1 MDEHNLDLIKT
12 TQLPSRTLRD
22 WVTPCFRHGR
32 LMILTFAFI
41 LSGAILVTWF
51 MPAKYAAEVK
61 ILVKRERADPV
72 VNPDPNNGQLAVASL
87 TEEDLNSEV
96 ELLKSRDLLEKVV
109 TECGLDVTGKRSLWG
124 SVSAMIDSRARDIP
138 AGQLRKLRA
147 IQSLEKSLS
156 VEPLKKTKLI
166 VVTYESQNPEL
177 SAKVLQ
183 VLVRLYLEKHVAVH
197 RVPGAA
203 DFFKNQT
210 ERYRQRLLEAQRK
223 AAGFGADTGVAA
235 ASMEK
240 EITVREIS
248 NFDADLQKTRAA
260 MAETEQRIRTL
271 RQLEIGTPERLTTQV
286 RKLDSPILLQQ
297 LKSTLL
303 NLELKRSELLSKFSP
318 DYRLVKD
325 VESEIA
331 QTRQTLAKEEENPL
345 HEETTDRDATHEW
358 VKAELAKARAQLA
371 GLGAQ
376 AASTRKTIEAYRTRA
391 HELNQSEIVQQD
403 LIRSAKLAEDNF
415 LLYSRK
421 QEEAQIQDALDQR
434 RIVNVSIAEEAT
446 VPALP
451 SGPHRSLTL
460 ALGGLLAC
468 ALSLGLAYTVDY
480 VDSTFRTPQEVELFL
495 NTPVLASLPKN

>member
-1 MDEHNLDLIKT
+1 MQEQNLELFKT
-12 TQLPSRTLRD
+12 TQVPSRTLRD
-22 WVTPCFRHGR
+22 WVAPCFRHGR
-32 LMILTFAFI
+32 LMIFTF
-41 LSGAILVTWF
+41 LVTVVGVVVLTLS
-51 MPAKYAAEVK
+51 MPVRYEAEVK

-72 VNPDPNNGQLAVASL
+72 VNPDPNGQLTTASL

-96 ELLKSRDLLEKVV
+96 ALLKSRDLLEKVV
-109 TECGLDVTGKRSLWG
+109 IECGLDAFAKRSLF
-124 SVSAMIDSRARDIP
+124 SSLSAAIEGRSPKEVP

-147 IQSLEKSLS
+147 VQNLEKSLT

-183 VLVRLYLEKHVAVH
+183 TLVRLYLEKHVAVH
-197 RVPGAA
+197 RVPGAV
-203 DFFKNQT
+203 DFFRNQT
-210 ERYRQRLLEAQRK
+210 EQYRQKLLESQRE
-223 AAGFGADTGVAA
+223 AAGFGGDTGVVA

-240 EITVREIS
+240 EITVRKLNDFE
-248 NFDADLQKTRAA
+248 ADLQKTRATI
-260 MAETEQRIRTL
+260 AETEQRIRA
-271 RQLEIGTPERLTTQV
+271 LEGLEASTPERLTTQV

-303 NLELKRSELLSKFSP
+303 NLELKRSELLSKFAP

-325 VESEIA
+325 VEVQID
-331 QTRQTLAKEEENPL
+331 QTRAALAKEESNPL

-358 VKAELAKARAQLA
+358 VKEELAKSRAELVGLRAQAQAISNTLDTYRARA
-371 GLGAQ
+371 
-376 AASTRKTIEAYRTRA
+376 R
-391 HELNQSEIVQQD
+391 ELNQTEIVQQD
-403 LIRSAKLAEDNF
+403 LIRSVKLAEDNF

-451 SGPHRSLTL
+451 SSSHRALSL

-468 ALSLGLAYTVDY
+468 LVSLGLGYTVDY
-480 VDSTFRTPQEVELFL
+480 LDSTFRTPHEVEVFL
-495 NTPVLASLPKN
+495 NTQVLAALPKN